1 MGTGTKKRP
10 KITVPSQAFLPHEAF
25 PKPLLAFLHVELK
38 GSHLLSLN
46 PLLKLMPM
54 FI

>member
-1 MGTGTKKRP
+1 MGSGTKKRP

-38 GSHLLSLN
+38 GSHLLSPN
-46 PLLKLMPM
+46 PLLKLMAL